1 MSASS
6 SAALTSLSRPR
17 IAVVLVTVLASAY
30 GIYYL
35 HRSSDDA
42 ESAVDL
48 TLPSGPGLHRTN
60 AVRRRHRRP
69 TPRTGDGAE
78 DNPDSS
84 QDESD
89 DTDNESGPVVLRP
102 LTDGE
107 TIVEDF
113 DFDQFLDPPWDRQR
127 AGQHMVQLLFRI
139 SEDATKRNAYVH
151 RGTLCNACGVVPIRG
166 IRYRCANC
174 ADYDL
179 CESCESQGH
188 HYRTHVFYKIR
199 VPISNYAPRQL
210 QSAFY
215 PGDPDTAVKMLTRDL
230 TTRLTRETG
239 LDRPEIEA
247 YWEQWT
253 YMANTEW
260 RDDPDGLYLAMDRR
274 TFDRCLVPS
283 DGNRYAAP
291 NLIHDRMFAFYD
303 QNNDDLISFPE
314 YLQGLAFRKSKNKIR
329 RVFDGYD
336 INGDGYVDRK
346 DFLRM
351 FRSYYVLFKNMRKDM
366 LDSMDEH
373 AVNSVEAHQLVNS
386 RQPLSSAFGRDGRFG
401 RASNPRAAGEG
412 KQPNPDGDLEIVD
425 GKGIVNPSGDDH
437 GDKADVFRDPLGRAM
452 NDFPPDTSGNYWGV
466 VSSPPPTLETLQSRV
481 LENIMATRAQQ
492 ENTPPESERPEDPE
506 LADEVDVNWPPG
518 IVEPCDISEVLGMD
532 VPFDQVPRSQRAK
545 IIDVASKRVLRNAHL
560 EQEAIT
566 NDRMHERWRRRQF
579 YTDEEEGVEAPP
591 DWKTEEDVPLGE
603 TKSEEAPQMPAP
615 SPRSRSSSKVRFAE
629 DMDDYETRSNPST
642 SSRSVPERWG
652 GMEIPEAEKDAGKDV
667 LYQVAQQAFNELL
680 DNLFKNAED
689 AAIASLSS
697 KKTRALHRH
706 LFTNVYFEWW
716 AERVDMS
723 YAEQN
728 SKESDDV
735 DKKSLEAEL
744 ARHIQKEI
752 RSWNEEPTSIGVE
765 IEETREAPL
774 DALLAH
780 SGYSIDDGTD
790 VAEPGVTPD
799 HDTAVHDGS
808 SLESQSQDIPVD
820 EHHRDLLEVLRGP
833 IPDQTEPPLPTDE
846 DEYTDLLQSYRDP
859 TLPQFRPS
867 AVSPPTPSQQL
878 PEPQD
883 TPVPTTETTELPHH
897 EGSDRSNHERSRT
910 SKRSG
915 KAHRSRGKNSTES
928 STPKPAKPLKTP
940 LRDLQKELLTEMKAD
955 VTVPTEVHRSLAQWD
970 WMALY
975 KLREM
980 ESTESDAR
988 MRGGWGRIGWAEFEN
1003 IVRLRDPAWRAEKRE
1018 LSEGSKPEAGR
1029 RIMKR
1034 EQDVERMMEYL
1045 GSWIEMCIP

>member
-6 SAALTSLSRPR
+6 GASLTTLSRPR
-17 IAVVLVTVLASAY
+17 IAVVLVTVLASVY

-35 HRSSDDA
+35 HSSSDGTETTA
-42 ESAVDL
+42 EPIA
-48 TLPSGPGLHRTN
+48 PSGPGLHRTN
-60 AVRRRHRRP
+60 AIRRRHRRP
-69 TPRTGDGAE
+69 APRTGDGAE
-78 DNPDSS
+78 DNPDTSH
-84 QDESD
+84 DESE
-89 DTDNESGPVVLRP
+89 DTDGESGPVVLRP

-107 TIVEDF
+107 TVVDEAAF
-113 DFDQFLDPPWDRQR
+113 DEFDDPSWNRQR

-215 PGDPDTAVKMLTRDL
+215 PGDPDTAVKMLTREL

-260 RDDPDGLYLAMDRR
+260 RDDPDALFLAMDRR

-314 YLQGLAFRKSKNKIR
+314 YLQGLAFRKSKNKLR

-336 INGDGYVDRK
+336 INGDGFVDRK

-373 AVNSVEAHQLVNS
+373 AVNSVEAHQLVHS

-401 RASNPRAAGEG
+401 RASNPRTPGEG

-452 NDFPPDTSGNYWGV
+452 NDFPPDGTGNYWGV
-466 VSSPPPTLETLQSRV
+466 VSSPPATLETLQSRV
-481 LENIMATRAQQ
+481 LENILSTRSQQ
-492 ENTPPESERPEDPE
+492 ENTPPRNERSGNQE
-506 LADEVDVNWPPG
+506 LPDEIDVNWPPE
-518 IVEPCDISEVLGMD
+518 IVEPCDVSEVLGMD
-532 VPFDQVPRSQRAK
+532 VPFDQVPLSQRAK
-545 IIDVASKRVLRNAHL
+545 IIDEASRRLLRNAHL

-566 NDRMHERWRRRQF
+566 NNRMHERWRRRQF
-579 YTDEEEGVEAPP
+579 YTDEEEGVEAPA
-591 DWKTEEDVPLGE
+591 DWKVEEDVPLGE
-603 TKSEEAPQMPAP
+603 TKSEEAPQIPAP

-723 YAEQN
+723 YAEKDN
-728 SKESDDV
+728 KESDDA

-744 ARHIQKEI
+744 ARHMQREI
-752 RSWNEEPTSIGVE
+752 RSWNEEPNATFIE
-765 IEETREAPL
+765 IEETRQVPL
-774 DALLAH
+774 DVLLAT
-780 SGYSIDDGTD
+780 SGYSVEQGTEVTESSAIPDED
-790 VAEPGVTPD
+790 V
-799 HDTAVHDGS
+799 AVHDAS
-808 SLESQSQDIPVD
+808 SPESQSLDTPVD

-846 DEYTDLLQSYRDP
+846 DDFTDMLQSYRDP

-867 AVSPPTPSQQL
+867 AVSPPASNPPP

-883 TPVPTTETTELPHH
+883 IPLPTTETSEPLRR

-910 SKRSG
+910 SKRGS
-915 KAHRSRGKNSTES
+915 KAHRSRAKNSTES
-928 STPKPAKPLKTP
+928 SSPKLEKTP

-955 VTVPTEVHRSLAQWD
+955 ATVPTEVHRSLAKWD

-980 ESTESDAR
+980 ESTEANAR
-988 MRGGWGRIGWAEFEN
+988 TRGGWGRIGWVEFED
-1003 IVRLRDPAWRAEKRE
+1003 IVRLRDAAWRTEKRE
-1018 LSEGSKPEAGR
+1018 LKEAGKAEAGR

-1034 EQDVERMMEYL
+1034 EQDVERMVEYL
-1045 GSWIEMCIP
+1045 GSWIEMCIPG

>member
-6 SAALTSLSRPR
+6 SAALTTLSRPR
-17 IAVVLVTVLASAY
+17 IAVVLVTVLASVY

-35 HRSSDDA
+35 HSSNDGTETVVEPTA
-42 ESAVDL
+42 P
-48 TLPSGPGLHRTN
+48 TGLHRTN
-60 AVRRRHRRP
+60 AIRRRHRRP

-84 QDESD
+84 NDESD
-89 DTDNESGPVVLRP
+89 DTDNEDGPVVLRP

-107 TIVEDF
+107 TVVDEVTF
-113 DFDQFLDPPWDRQR
+113 DEFDDPAWNRQR

-179 CESCESQGH
+179 CEACESQGH

-215 PGDPDTAVKMLTRDL
+215 PGDPDTAVKMLTREL

-260 RDDPDGLYLAMDRR
+260 RDDPDSLFLAMDRR

-314 YLQGLAFRKSKNKIR
+314 YLQGLAFRKSKNKLR

-336 INGDGYVDRK
+336 INGDGFVDRK

-373 AVNSVEAHQLVNS
+373 AVNSVEAHQLVHS

-401 RASNPRAAGEG
+401 RASNPRAPGEG
-412 KQPNPDGDLEIVD
+412 KQPNPDGDLEIID

-437 GDKADVFRDPLGRAM
+437 GDKADIFRDPLGRAM
-452 NDFPPDTSGNYWGV
+452 NDFPPDTTADYWGV
-466 VSSPPPTLETLQSRV
+466 VSSPPRTLETLQGRV
-481 LENIMATRAQQ
+481 LENILASRSQQ
-492 ENTPPESERPEDPE
+492 ENTPPFHERSGNTG
-506 LADEVDVNWPPG
+506 LADDIEVNWPPG
-518 IVEPCDISEVLGMD
+518 IVEPCDVSEVLGMD
-532 VPFDQVPRSQRAK
+532 VPLDQVPRSQYEK
-545 IIDVASKRVLRNAHL
+545 IIDEASRRVLRNAHL

-579 YTDEEEGVEAPP
+579 YTDEEEGVEAPA
-591 DWKTEEDVPLGE
+591 DWKAEEDVPLGE
-603 TKSEEAPQMPAP
+603 TKPEEAPQIPAL

-697 KKTRALHRH
+697 KKTRAQHRH
-706 LFTNVYFEWW
+706 LFTNVYFKWW
-716 AERVDMS
+716 AERVDKS
-723 YAEQN
+723 YAEEN
-728 SKESDDV
+728 NKESQEV
-735 DKKSLEAEL
+735 DRRGLQAEL
-744 ARHIQKEI
+744 AHHMQKEI
-752 RSWNEEPTSIGVE
+752 RLWNEEPNNAPVE
-765 IEETREAPL
+765 IEETRQAPL
-774 DALLAH
+774 EVLLAE
-780 SGYSIDDGTD
+780 SGYSVEHGAEDTESAALVDDD
-790 VAEPGVTPD
+790 AAVRDASPPDSQNSDEP
-799 HDTAVHDGS
+799 S
-808 SLESQSQDIPVD
+808 DI
-820 EHHRDLLEVLRGP
+820 HHRELLEVLRGP

-846 DEYTDLLQSYRDP
+846 DEFTDMLQSYRDP

-867 AVSPPTPSQQL
+867 ARSPPPSSTQL

-883 TPVPTTETTELPHH
+883 IPLPTTESSEPAHQ
-897 EGSDRSNHERSRT
+897 DRIDRPNHERSRT

-915 KAHRSRGKNSTES
+915 KTHRSRAKNSTES
-928 STPKPAKPLKTP
+928 SPPKPAKTP

-955 VTVPTEVHRSLAQWD
+955 ATVPVEVHRSLAQWD

-980 ESTESDAR
+980 ELTEADAR
-988 MRGGWGRIGWAEFEN
+988 TRGGWGRISWVEFED
-1003 IVRLRDPAWRAEKRE
+1003 IVRLRDAAWRAEKRE
-1018 LSEGSKPEAGR
+1018 LAEAGKAEAGR

-1034 EQDVERMMEYL
+1034 EQDVERMVEYL

>member
-6 SAALTSLSRPR
+6 SATLTTLSRPR
-17 IAVVLVTVLASAY
+17 IAVVLVTVLASVY

-35 HRSSDDA
+35 HSSSDGTETTTEPGA
-42 ESAVDL
+42 S
-48 TLPSGPGLHRTN
+48 SGGGLHRTN
-60 AVRRRHRRP
+60 AIRRRHRRP

-84 QDESD
+84 HDESD
-89 DTDNESGPVVLRP
+89 ETDDESDPVVLRP

-107 TIVEDF
+107 TVVDEATF
-113 DFDQFLDPPWDRQR
+113 DEFDDPPWNRQR

-215 PGDPDTAVKMLTRDL
+215 PGDPDTAVKMLTREL

-260 RDDPDGLYLAMDRR
+260 RDDPDALCLAMDRR

-314 YLQGLAFRKSKNKIR
+314 YLQGLAFRKSKNKLR

-336 INGDGYVDRK
+336 INGDGFVDRK

-373 AVNSVEAHQLVNS
+373 AVNSVEAHQLVHS

-401 RASNPRAAGEG
+401 RASNPRAPGEG

-466 VSSPPPTLETLQSRV
+466 VSSPPPTLETLQGRV
-481 LENIMATRAQQ
+481 LENILTSRSQQ
-492 ENTPPESERPEDPE
+492 ENTPPENERSENRESV
-506 LADEVDVNWPPG
+506 DEIDVNWPPG
-518 IVEPCDISEVLGMD
+518 IVEPCDVSEVLGMD
-532 VPFDQVPRSQRAK
+532 IPFDQVPHSQHAR
-545 IIDVASKRVLRNAHL
+545 IVEEASRRVLRNAHL
-560 EQEAIT
+560 EQEALT

-579 YTDEEEGVEAPP
+579 YTDEEEGVEAPA

-603 TKSEEAPQMPAP
+603 TKSEEAPQIPAP

-723 YAEQN
+723 YAEEN
-728 SKESDDV
+728 NKESENT
-735 DKKSLEAEL
+735 DKKSLQAEL
-744 ARHIQKEI
+744 AHHMQKEI
-752 RSWNEEPTSIGVE
+752 RSWNMEPNGAVE
-765 IEETREAPL
+765 IEETRQASL
-774 DALLAH
+774 DVLLAQ
-780 SGYSIDDGTD
+780 SGYSVEHGSRQGS
-790 VAEPGVTPD
+790 ESG
-799 HDTAVHDGS
+799 DTVVFDAS
-808 SLESQSQDIPVD
+808 PPESQSSDAPSD
-820 EHHRDLLEVLRGP
+820 DHHRDLLEVLRGP

-846 DEYTDLLQSYRDP
+846 DEFTDILQSYRDP

-867 AVSPPTPSQQL
+867 AVSPPVESLLL

-883 TPVPTTETTELPHH
+883 IPLPTSENSQY

-910 SKRSG
+910 SKRGS
-915 KAHRSRGKNSTES
+915 KSHRIRAKKSAGAES
-928 STPKPAKPLKTP
+928 STPKPAKTP

-955 VTVPTEVHRSLAQWD
+955 ATVPTEVHRSLAKWD

-980 ESTESDAR
+980 ESTEAVAR
-988 MRGGWGRIGWAEFEN
+988 TRGGWARIGWVEFED
-1003 IVRLRDPAWRAEKRE
+1003 IVRLRDAAWWAKKRE
-1018 LSEGSKPEAGR
+1018 LVEAGKAEAGR
-1029 RIMKR
+1029 KIMKR
-1034 EQDVERMMEYL
+1034 EQDVERMVEYL

>member
-6 SAALTSLSRPR
+6 NAALTSLSRPR
-17 IAVVLVTVLASAY
+17 IAVVLVAVLASVY

-35 HRSSDDA
+35 HSSSDGT
-42 ESAVDL
+42 ETSPEPN
-48 TLPSGPGLHRTN
+48 TSSGPGLHRTN
-60 AVRRRHRRP
+60 AIRRRHRRP

-84 QDESD
+84 HDESD
-89 DTDNESGPVVLRP
+89 ETDDESGPVVLRP
-102 LTDGE
+102 LTDGDTVVDE
-107 TIVEDF
+107 VSF
-113 DFDQFLDPPWDRQR
+113 DEFDDPSWNRQR

-179 CESCESQGH
+179 CEACESQGH

-215 PGDPDTAVKMLTRDL
+215 PGDPDTAVKMLTREL

-260 RDDPDGLYLAMDRR
+260 RDDPDALYLAMDRR

-283 DGNRYAAP
+283 DGNRYASP

-314 YLQGLAFRKSKNKIR
+314 YLQGLAFRKSKNKLR

-336 INGDGYVDRK
+336 INGDGFVDRK

-373 AVNSVEAHQLVNS
+373 AVNSVEAHQLVHS

-401 RASNPRAAGEG
+401 RASNPRAPGEG
-412 KQPNPDGDLEIVD
+412 KQPNPDGDLEIID

-452 NDFPPDTSGNYWGV
+452 NDFPPDTAANYWGV
-466 VSSPPPTLETLQSRV
+466 VSSPPPTLETLQGRV
-481 LENIMATRAQQ
+481 LENIMTSRSQQ
-492 ENTPPESERPEDPE
+492 ENTPPENERSENAE
-506 LADEVDVNWPPG
+506 LADEIDAYWPPG
-518 IVEPCDISEVLGMD
+518 IVEPCDVSEVLGMD
-532 VPFDQVPRSQRAK
+532 VPFDQVPRSQHAK
-545 IIDVASKRVLRNAHL
+545 IVDEASRRVLRNAHL

-579 YTDEEEGVEAPP
+579 YTDEEEGVEAPA
-591 DWKTEEDVPLGE
+591 DWKVEEDVPLGE
-603 TKSEEAPQMPAP
+603 TKSEEGPQIPAP

-697 KKTRALHRH
+697 KKTRAQHRH
-706 LFTNVYFEWW
+706 LFTNVYFEYW
-716 AERVDMS
+716 AERVDRS
-723 YAEQN
+723 YAEK
-728 SKESDDV
+728 STKECDEV
-735 DKKSLEAEL
+735 DKKGLEAEV
-744 ARHIQKEI
+744 AHHIQKEI
-752 RSWNEEPTSIGVE
+752 RLWNEEPNHGAIE
-765 IEETREAPL
+765 IEETRDAPL
-774 DALLAH
+774 DVLLAE
-780 SGYSIDDGTD
+780 SGYSVEHGTEGTESGTIPGGD
-790 VAEPGVTPD
+790 V
-799 HDTAVHDGS
+799 AVHDAS
-808 SLESQSQDIPVD
+808 SPESQSSDAPSD
-820 EHHRDLLEVLRGP
+820 DHHRDLLEVLRGP

-846 DEYTDLLQSYRDP
+846 DQFTDMLQSYRDP

-867 AVSPPTPSQQL
+867 AGSPPPSTSQP

-883 TPVPTTETTELPHH
+883 LPLPSTETSEPSHH

-910 SKRSG
+910 SKRG
-915 KAHRSRGKNSTES
+915 TKAHRNRTKNSTGS
-928 STPKPAKPLKTP
+928 SPPKPSPTP
-940 LRDLQKELLTEMKAD
+940 LRDLRKELLTEMKAD

-980 ESTESDAR
+980 ESTEANAR
-988 MRGGWGRIGWAEFEN
+988 TRGGWGRIGWVEFED
-1003 IVRLRDPAWRAEKRE
+1003 IVRLRDAAWRAERRE
-1018 LSEGSKPEAGR
+1018 LAEAGNAEAGR

-1034 EQDVERMMEYL
+1034 EQDVERMVEYL